1 MERRRSS
8 VPGELP
14 EPPTQEEDVSYIFNY
29 FSNIVLGNLQ
39 TEMEWQVT
47 KVAISNVLLW
57 FLAWTP
63 YAIVVLMGAFG
74 NRQAVTPMMSQIPAF
89 LAKLASAINPVVT
102 ALSHPRFREAMFR
115 QFPWLGVPEIVLEET
130 KTAVNKMDLA

>member
-1 MERRRSS
+1 
-8 VPGELP
+8 
-14 EPPTQEEDVSYIFNY
+14 
-29 FSNIVLGNLQ
+29 
-39 TEMEWQVT
+39 
-47 KVAISNVLLW
+47 
-57 FLAWTP
+57 
-63 YAIVVLMGAFG
+63 MGAFG

-130 KTAVNKMDLA
+130 KTAVNKLDLAWKKQ